1 MHYVW
6 KVVVVGGKGGRGGA
20 ALACAEHL
28 NAMNLVLCLKST
40 QMQKYCILHIWK
52 YCSAGIRQKMG
63 VK

>member
-1 MHYVW
+1 MGGGGG
-6 KVVVVGGKGGRGGA
+6 GGKGGGIA

-40 QMQKYCILHIWK
+40 QMQKYCILHIGK